1 MPGFGVQQLGHRHL
15 NVEHLITN
23 SIKFDDACGD
33 DEDELVG
40 CVA

>member
-15 NVEHLITN
+15 NVEHLIS